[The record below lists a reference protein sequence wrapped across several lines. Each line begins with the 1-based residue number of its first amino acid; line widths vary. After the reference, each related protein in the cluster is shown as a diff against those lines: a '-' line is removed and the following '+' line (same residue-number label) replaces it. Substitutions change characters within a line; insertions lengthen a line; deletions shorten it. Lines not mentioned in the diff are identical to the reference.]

1 MPAFNRD
8 PGRAAS
14 DERPIR
20 RRNKEQGTGRNACCW
35 PAVPCSLF
43 LVPGWGCWWRGTLV
57 DEVVFDGEEGGGDA
71 ASRASLAV
79 DVLQV
84 VADGVLGNVQGRAD
98 LRAGEA
104 ARSEP

>member
-1 MPAFNRD
+1 MPAFNRERSKACI
-8 PGRAAS
+8 GRTS
-14 DERPIR
+14 HTKKEQGTGNR
-20 RRNKEQGTGRNACCW
+20 EQGTGRNACCW
-35 PAVPCSLF
+35 PAVPRSLF

-104 ARSEP
+104 